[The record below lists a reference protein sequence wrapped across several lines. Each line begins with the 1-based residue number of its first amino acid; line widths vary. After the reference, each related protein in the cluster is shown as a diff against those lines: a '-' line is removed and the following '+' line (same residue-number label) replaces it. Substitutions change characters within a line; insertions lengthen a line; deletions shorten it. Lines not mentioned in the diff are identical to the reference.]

1 MNYRIEEKLKEIP
14 IACVR
19 EKALEYWGNS
29 SERDKMDAEYLFKKS
44 DESLCSA
51 LSDFGIIDI
60 FDNLSDVEVDFWN
73 HYNRFLDKENFINYN
88 MPIEDHFTMWR
99 FQCETI
105 FKSATPDEQLLKLQE
120 EIEEI
125 KQELDTENVDKA
137 KLGTEIADGII
148 VLLSLAQSAGI
159 STEDI
164 LFSYLPN
171 KIFKNVN
178 RNWVKLPD
186 GTFKHVKE

>member
-1 MNYRIEEKLKEIP
+1 MNYKIEEKLKEIP
-14 IACVR
+14 IAYVR
-19 EKALEYWGNS
+19 EKALECWCELSYEYREEIEEDFFKNKMNLEDALFYIQANS
-29 SERDKMDAEYLFKKS
+29 VSNKNTDHLFWS
-44 DESLCSA
+44 DYISGIKNNNNDRLGDVQVCSI
-51 LSDFGIIDI
+51 L
-60 FDNLSDVEVDFWN
+60 
-73 HYNRFLDKENFINYN
+73 
-88 MPIEDHFTMWR
+88 WR

-105 FKSATPDEQLLKLQE
+105 FKSATPNEQLLKLQE

-125 KQELDTENVDKA
+125 KHELDAENVDKA

-178 RNWVKLPD
+178 RNWLKLED

>member
-1 MNYRIEEKLKEIP
+1 MNYTIEEKLKEIP

-19 EKALEYWGNS
+19 EKALLYWYLSDEKQKQDMENCFLSTSKGLPDAIKILQRLTWGNFWVTYYEYMVSGDDLGQS
-29 SERDKMDAEYLFKKS
+29 S
-44 DESLCSA
+44 
-51 LSDFGIIDI
+51 I
-60 FDNLSDVEVDFWN
+60 
-73 HYNRFLDKENFINYN
+73 
-88 MPIEDHFTMWR
+88 FTMITLWR

-105 FKSATPDEQLLKLQE
+105 FKSATPNEQLLKLQE

-125 KQELDTENVDKA
+125 KQELDTENVDKS

-148 VLLSLAQSAGI
+148 VLLSLAQAAGI

-178 RNWVKLPD
+178 RNWVKLED